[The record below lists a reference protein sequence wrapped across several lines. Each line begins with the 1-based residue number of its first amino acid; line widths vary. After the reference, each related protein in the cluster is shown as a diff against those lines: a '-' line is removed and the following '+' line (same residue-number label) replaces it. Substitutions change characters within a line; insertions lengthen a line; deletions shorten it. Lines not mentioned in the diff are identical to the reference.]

1 MLEAGLPSLEASG
14 GTDSPPYAT
23 GKGFTKFDIPG
34 EFNNVIYNPENDKYR
49 VDWIDKPSMWLGK
62 LVGGCSS
69 INAALYFRTADDYV
83 DKAAWPFPA
92 DQVSSGFDAVEAF
105 TKVTETPSTDGE
117 AYIQEGYVVVKEA
130 LEAIGYS
137 AKKSLNDARNARNH
151 SFGHPPYAIRNGL
164 RDSPA
169 KTCLTPLLQ
178 RSNFK
183 LMTGAKVLYIEHRRG
198 AATGVTFEAS
208 DKQVQSAALSSRG
221 VVMLAA
227 GALISHQEEL
237 TREKANMTSDAK
249 TLWAPVKWAQRKDS
263 IYVTVDLPD
272 VKDEQVK
279 LTNKS
284 LSFRGTSN
292 NQKYEVELVFFKEV
306 DVEDK
311 QSIWAKADRN
321 LHFHIVKKDKE
332 DEFWPRLL
340 ADKLL
345 EKTNVHVDWSKYVDE
360 DEEEDKGGFD
370 LSALNGAG
378 GFDINE
384 MMAAQ
389 NANMMD
395 EGSDSDDEDLPD
407 LDPNTGNN

>member
-1 MLEAGLPSLEASG
+1 
-14 GTDSPPYAT
+14 
-23 GKGFTKFDIPG
+23 
-34 EFNNVIYNPENDKYR
+34 
-49 VDWIDKPSMWLGK
+49 
-62 LVGGCSS
+62 
-69 INAALYFRTADDYV
+69 
-83 DKAAWPFPA
+83 
-92 DQVSSGFDAVEAF
+92 
-105 TKVTETPSTDGE
+105 
-117 AYIQEGYVVVKEA
+117 
-130 LEAIGYS
+130 
-137 AKKSLNDARNARNH
+137 
-151 SFGHPPYAIRNGL
+151 
-164 RDSPA
+164 
-169 KTCLTPLLQ
+169 
-178 RSNFK
+178 
-183 LMTGAKVLYIEHRRG
+183 
-198 AATGVTFEAS
+198 
-208 DKQVQSAALSSRG
+208 
-221 VVMLAA
+221 
-227 GALISHQEEL
+227 
-237 TREKANMTSDAK
+237 MTSDAK

-292 NQKYEVELVFFKEV
+292 KQQYEVELVFFKEV

-311 QSIWAKADRN
+311 QSIWAKTDRN

-332 DEFWPRLL
+332 ADFWPRLL
-340 ADKLL
+340 EDKLL